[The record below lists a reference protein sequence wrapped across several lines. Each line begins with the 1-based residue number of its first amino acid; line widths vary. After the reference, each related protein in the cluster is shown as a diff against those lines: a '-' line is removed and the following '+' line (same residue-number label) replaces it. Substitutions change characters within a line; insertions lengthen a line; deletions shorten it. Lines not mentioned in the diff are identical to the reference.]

1 MTLNAGRQHCVCMH
15 RCTSAADSSGCLPCR
30 HLLLCLGVPSTVP
43 AVKAVLNAVLEHD
56 MW

>member
-1 MTLNAGRQHCVCMH
+1 MTLVAACQHCVRMQECS
-15 RCTSAADSSGCLPCR
+15 SAASLPCR

-43 AVKAVLNAVLEHD
+43 AVKAVLNAVLEHA